1 MSPMPAAP
9 VPAYTPAQ
17 QIEASAQAIAP
28 LSAQSETGRR
38 LAPTSMVRPLAETP
52 ERPQIAAAATLR
64 QGGEVDLTLHNV
76 GVSGEDASPAARI
89 VADAVALAD
98 LSRSSALA
106 IVLGRRSNKAV
117 QRPLDCLAL
126 SAESDLWRE

>member
-9 VPAYTPAQ
+9 FPAYTPAQ

-52 ERPQIAAAATLR
+52 ERPQIEAAATLR
-64 QGGEVDLTLHNV
+64 PGGEIELTLCNA
-76 GVSGEDASPAARI
+76 GVWAEAACKTSGL
-89 VADAVALAD
+89 VAERSDGHQSELAT
-98 LSRSSALA
+98 
-106 IVLGRRSNKAV
+106 
-117 QRPLDCLAL
+117 
-126 SAESDLWRE
+126 

>member
-52 ERPQIAAAATLR
+52 ERPQIEAAATLR
-64 QGGEVDLTLHNV
+64 QGGEIELTLRNA
-76 GVSGEDASPAARI
+76 GVSAEDASTAAGL
-89 VADAVALAD
+89 VADAVALPDINRGA
-98 LSRSSALA
+98 ALD
-106 IVLGRRSNKAV
+106 IVLGRSEEHKSELQSLMRS
-117 QRPLDCLAL
+117 
-126 SAESDLWRE
+126 SY